1 MLRYCSTTA
10 RVLAHRFIIHVITRL
25 SPMSA
30 SPEQNHGRHNLRVL
44 LMEAPTHTEKGISI
58 EDVAQHRHHAS

>member
-1 MLRYCSTTA
+1 
-10 RVLAHRFIIHVITRL
+10 
-25 SPMSA
+25 MSA